1 MKGKVSTLHYITKLS
16 LLKNIFSFLF
26 FIINQPMQS
35 RRKQS
40 SFQEYLRHG
49 SHCSQPLNAPLNYP
63 DLHHTM
69 PRVLTEC
76 IELRSSPQS
85 VVIGC
90 SAVYSYASTMHWTC
104 WMVSSAVWRCTCDI
118 TWPNLCGVRG
128 VFTWPI
134 KRVYLCNCIFVFVY
148 LRICICVL
156 FAV

>member
-63 DLHHTM
+63 DLHRTM
-69 PRVLTEC
+69 PRVFTVFT
-76 IELRSSPQS
+76 ELRSSPQS

-104 WMVSSAVWRCTCDI
+104 WMVSSAVWSCTCDI
-118 TWPNLCGVRG
+118 TWP
-128 VFTWPI
+128 I
-134 KRVYLCNCIFVFVY
+134 KRVHLCICVFAFVFVNW
-148 LRICICVL
+148 LQCSV
-156 FAV
+156 V